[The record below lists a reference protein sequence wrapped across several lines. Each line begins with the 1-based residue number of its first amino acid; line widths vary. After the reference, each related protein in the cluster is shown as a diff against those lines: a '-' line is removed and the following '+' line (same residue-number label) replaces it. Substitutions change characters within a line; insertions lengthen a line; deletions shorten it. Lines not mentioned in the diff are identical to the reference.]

1 MKIYSCDLVGFHSFN
16 AQVMTDFIFYMG
28 ITFGRKK
35 MDCLNKIIVTINI
48 IIFYNFDSVLIW
60 NVDVKGNVIHQ
71 EMNE

>member
-1 MKIYSCDLVGFHSFN
+1 
-16 AQVMTDFIFYMG
+16 MTDFIFLHG
-28 ITFGRKK
+28 HNLLTKE

-60 NVDVKGNVIHQ
+60 NVDVIGNVIHQ

>member
-16 AQVMTDFIFYMG
+16 TQVMTDFIFLRG
-28 ITFGRKK
+28 HNLLTKENN
-35 MDCLNKIIVTINI
+35 CLNKIIVTINI

-60 NVDVKGNVIHQ
+60 NVDVIGNVIHQ